1 MGTIINRDGRWRA
14 QVRRVGH
21 KSQCKTF
28 ATKAEASAWVRR
40 VESDMDGG
48 GVVASVGS
56 LTVADVLDAYESL
69 REKARPIRDDSN
81 EHYMLKALRR
91 GLGAYRLARI
101 TPDDVVGYAT
111 MRKEEGAGPYTIN
124 MDISKL
130 GTAIRYGCASLRV
143 TPPDIVGA
151 ARPLLTHL
159 RLIGG
164 GGKRERRPT
173 GDELDRIIP
182 HIRETFGE
190 VYAKAVQFA
199 VITAMRRGEVCEI
212 RKADID
218 HKARCINVMRKHPR
232 KGKTLERVPLLGGA
246 YELATGM
253 PDSEDGRIFPIHPQT
268 ISKYFKAAT
277 VALEIPDL
285 RLHDMRHEGT
295 SALFERGLEIQQ
307 VALVTGHKDWRNLKR
322 YTQLKPEDLTRQ
334 EHEENQGAQQRRGSR
349 PTASRRQGKS
359 SPGSGSR

>member
-1 MGTIINRDGRWRA
+1 MGSIINRDGRWRA
-14 QVRRVGH
+14 QVRRVGF
-21 KSQCKTF
+21 KGQCKTF
-28 ATKAEASAWVRR
+28 ATKAEAAAWLRKT
-40 VESDMDGG
+40 EAMMDSG
-48 GVVASVGS
+48 GVEASLGT
-56 LTVADVLDAYESL
+56 LTVGEVLTAYEKL

-91 GLGAYRLARI
+91 GLGHHRLATIR
-101 TPDDVVGYAT
+101 PDDVVDYAT
-111 MRKEEGAGPYTIN
+111 MRREEGAGPYTVN

-130 GTAIRYGCASLRV
+130 GTAIRYGCASLRI
-143 TPPDIVGA
+143 TPPDVVGA

-173 GDELDRIIP
+173 GDELDRVLP
-182 HIRETFGE
+182 YLRENFGE

-199 VITAMRRGEVCEI
+199 VITAMRRGEVCAI
-212 RKADID
+212 TKADID
-218 HKARCINVMRKHPR
+218 HATRIVTVMRKHPR

-246 YELATGM
+246 YELAAGM

-268 ISKYFKAAT
+268 LSKYFRET
-277 VALEIPDL
+277 VVALGIPDL

-295 SALFERGLEIQQ
+295 SALFESGLQIQE

-334 EHEENQGAQQRRGSR
+334 ESSSRQGKRPRRGSQ
-349 PTASRRQGKS
+349 PSASRSQGKS
-359 SPGSGSR
+359 ESDKTPR